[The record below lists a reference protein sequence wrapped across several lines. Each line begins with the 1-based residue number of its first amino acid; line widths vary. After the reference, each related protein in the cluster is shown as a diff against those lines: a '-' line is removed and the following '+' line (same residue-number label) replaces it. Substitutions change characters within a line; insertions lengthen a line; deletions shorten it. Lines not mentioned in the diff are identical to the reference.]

1 MMFPQGLFLWT
12 PVTKKTPFVR
22 TTGVAID
29 SCQACGPESQGTEH
43 SYPLLLPP
51 RAIKAEM

>member
-1 MMFPQGLFLWT
+1 MFPAGLFLWI

-29 SCQACGPESQGTEH
+29 SCQACGPEIQGTEH

-51 RAIKAEM
+51 RAIKVEM